1 METAKTILLLDADEQ
16 SAQDIQR
23 FLKVSAYTFTV
34 SHASDIPETLNYLKN
49 RRPDI
54 VLTDAGIA
62 GKKDFASVR
71 LVLDKH
77 KIPTILLSESNGD
90 EIKSQA
96 QHAGAHDYLVK
107 NKVNLFNLQK
117 IIVNTLKIRETEN
130 KLDTAF
136 EKHLTNQES
145 FVQML
150 NRISEGVMVINR
162 EDVIRYAN
170 TKAYNILSEDGFRK
184 RIAEYI
190 TYRDLEED
198 EQVELKGG
206 SKHNIRIK
214 VSDLNWNGERVNLF
228 ILEKIEAA
236 KQAEPSINVLE
247 VFTNILNNM
256 HINLLLLKGDKIA
269 FATNHAAQ
277 TLSLKP
283 EEVRRKPLSA
293 LFESKDEE
301 TANSNTVQSLMAE
314 KQSKGA
320 IRLPDGSSKEVNY
333 TQRRLNLQDE
343 LYQIIAFTVIEQRVD
358 YEVPKERA
366 DAQNFSTDSV
376 LHLASHDLREPV
388 RTILNYIQLIGDQ
401 LRDGKYDKAEE
412 YAGVAHA
419 EATRMDKL
427 LSDLKVYIGLNDHSF
442 TLSKVGMKMVATDV
456 LKVLKPVITSTG
468 AEINIAEL
476 PDISADRELVEK
488 LLIQLVDNAIKFHK
502 KKKKP
507 VVDIGFDKFEGNII
521 FCVRDNG
528 IGISKKYHTKIF
540 ELFERLNR
548 VDEYPGNGLGLAITK
563 KVVDMHNGKIWV
575 ESLPGFGTSFY
586 FSLTAK

>member
-1 METAKTILLLDADEQ
+1 MLLDADEQ

-23 FLKVSAYTFTV
+23 FLKVSAYTFSL
-34 SHASDIPETLNYLKN
+34 SHASDIPETLNYLKS

-62 GKKDFASVR
+62 GKKDFASVKII
-71 LVLDKH
+71 LDKH

-96 QHAGAHDYLVK
+96 ERVGAQDYLTK

-150 NRISEGVMVINR
+150 NRISEGVLVINR

-184 RIAEYI
+184 RIGEHI
-190 TYRDLEED
+190 TYRDLEEE
-198 EQVELKGG
+198 EQIELKGG
-206 SKHNIRIK
+206 RKHNMRIK

-236 KQAEPSINVLE
+236 KQAEPNVNVLE
-247 VFTNILNNM
+247 LLTGLLNNM

-269 FATNHAAQ
+269 FATNHAAH

-283 EEVRRKPLSA
+283 EEVRRKPLTA
-293 LFESKDEE
+293 LFEAKDEE
-301 TANSNTVQSLMAE
+301 GANTKTVQSLMAE
-314 KQSKGA
+314 KQAKGY
-320 IRLPDGSSKEVNY
+320 IRLPDGSQKEVNY
-333 TQRRLNLQDE
+333 TQRRLNLNDE
-343 LYQIIAFTVIEQRVD
+343 LYEILAFTLVEHVAD
-358 YEVPKERA
+358 YEIPKERTE
-366 DAQNFSTDSV
+366 NRKFSTDSV

-388 RTILNYIQLIGDQ
+388 RTILNYVQLIGDQ
-401 LRDGKYDKAEE
+401 LRDGKYEKAEE

-419 EATRMDKL
+419 EASRMDKL

-442 TLSKVGMKMVATDV
+442 SLSKVSMKLVAADV
-456 LKVLKPVITSTG
+456 LKVLKPAIEKAD
-468 AEINIAEL
+468 AEVNVAEL

-502 KKKKP
+502 KKKKV
-507 VVDIGFDKFEGNII
+507 VVDIGFDKFEGNIV

-528 IGISKKYHTKIF
+528 IGISKKYHGKIF

-548 VDEYPGNGLGLAITK
+548 VDEYPGNGLGLAIACK
-563 KVVDMHNGKIWV
+563 IVEMHNGKIWL

-586 FSLTAK
+586 FSLSAK